1 MLSEFQKFRLRRSH
15 LVVVRYCCGSPH
27 ESKGEIGTYF
37 VRASALLRQNT
48 ALPLHL
54 RRTSAFN
61 LHTYS
66 QRQFNLEKRQFHWR

>member
-37 VRASALLRQNT
+37 VRASALLRQMQHCLFISG
-48 ALPLHL
+48 A
-54 RRTSAFN
+54 RRHSTCTPIRSAN
-61 LHTYS
+61 LI
-66 QRQFNLEKRQFHWR
+66 